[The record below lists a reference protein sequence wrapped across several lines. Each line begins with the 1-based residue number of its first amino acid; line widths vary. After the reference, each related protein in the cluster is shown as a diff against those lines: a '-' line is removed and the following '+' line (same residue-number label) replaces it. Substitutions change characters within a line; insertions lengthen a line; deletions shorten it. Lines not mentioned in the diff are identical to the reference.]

1 MPLRLVLLVL
11 DGFSLRHC
19 TPEIAPNLI
28 GISKTWRVCAK
39 RRPFCASVIDISEPC
54 IAGDGYEPIQH
65 GIYANNTFT
74 DTGVRPARDVGARG
88 VTFLDAAR
96 ARWPEHRRRGR

>member
-1 MPLRLVLLVL
+1 MGPEMPLRLVLLVL

-19 TPEIAPNLI
+19 TREIAPNLI
-28 GISKTWRVCAK
+28 GIRKHGVYAPNGGRSVLPSSTY
-39 RRPFCASVIDISEPC
+39 PNHASLATGKEPV
-54 IAGDGYEPIQH
+54 QH

-74 DTGVRPARDVGARG
+74 DTGIRPARDVGARG

-96 ARWPEHRRRGR
+96 AVGLKT